1 MAYVAIAKITVKT
14 VCGKFAIPADSIK
27 LMLVAG
33 IASAIKIRTGD
44 NGNYALLVGDFYAR
58 SLNSAKPEEFVSRR
72 AILPD
77 SAARAVAA
85 FLEKS
90 KKGSVEFAYF
100 VSAQKSRA
108 MGGVDFQTE
117 AIIAVKASDPLSHL
131 IEGIPNEYMIASG
144 DMMAGGAARKLK
156 PERKKQKPTKEQKVY
171 YKSSSHKV
179 EKEMAGDGRLGLPEN
194 DHATASV
201 E

>member
-1 MAYVAIAKITVKT
+1 MASVEIVKITLKS
-14 VCGKFAIPADSIK
+14 VCGRIAIPEGSVR

-33 IASAIKIRTGD
+33 IASAVQVRTGD
-44 NGNYALLVGDFYAR
+44 NGNYAMLLGDFFAM
-58 SLNSAKPEEFVSRR
+58 SLNSAKPKEFTSHR

-77 SAARAVAA
+77 SAARAVAS

-90 KKGSVEFAYF
+90 KSGSVEFAYI

-117 AIIAVKASDPLSHL
+117 EIIAVRTSDPLAHL
-131 IEGIPNEYMIASG
+131 IEGIPEEYKAANG

-179 EKEMAGDGRLGLPEN
+179 EKEMAGDGRLELPEN
-194 DHATASV
+194 DHATASM